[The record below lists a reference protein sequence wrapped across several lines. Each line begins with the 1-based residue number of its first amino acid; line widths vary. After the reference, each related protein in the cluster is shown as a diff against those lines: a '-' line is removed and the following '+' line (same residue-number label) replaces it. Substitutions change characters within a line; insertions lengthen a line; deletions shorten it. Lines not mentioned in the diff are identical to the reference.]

1 MCCMYLRHSTRR
13 KDGKAHIYWQ
23 LVRSIRC
30 GHKVKQQTV
39 AHLGELDAEGR
50 ASAARLAQQI
60 TDRDNSGL
68 QDLCQSNAPVEAV
81 KVRLDAGRLE
91 HARSFGVAGLDGM
104 ASPETEGTARR
115 PATLRARSRG
125 LGRRHR
131 VAGHRTIVRAVQ
143 RTARGRH

>member
-1 MCCMYLRHSTRR
+1 MYLRHSTRR

-30 GHKVKQQTV
+30 GRKVKQQTV

-50 ASAARLAQQI
+50 AARLAQQI

-68 QDLCQSNAPVEAV
+68 QDLFQSNAPVEAV
-81 KVRLDAGRLE
+81 KVRLDAVRLE
-91 HARSFGVAGLDGM
+91 HARSFGVAGLDVM
-104 ASPETEGTARR
+104 ASPETERTARR

-131 VAGHRTIVRAVQ
+131 VAGHRAIVRAIQ